1 MTAVALGPARPADRP
16 AVLDICARLHPGGDY
31 VADVWDSWMRE
42 GTLRVA
48 RAPGGPVGACGVA
61 VRSGEAWMEG
71 LRVDGRLHRRGI
83 GRSLVADAA
92 SSARSRGASVMR
104 AFVQVGNSASRGLA
118 LGAGFE
124 PSGVWTWYALSG
136 RGAEPRPAGPRALR
150 GLRLD
155 SWRAFG
161 SGGEPLFLEGCA
173 CALAPARHFAGT
185 LLVTVMEADDLSG
198 LAGYLG
204 SESKKWP
211 PRRMSG
217 WTSGV
222 HVASALD
229 PRLFAE
235 FFEPR
240 FSFELFS
247 LDLQTGAGL

>member
-1 MTAVALGPARPADRP
+1 MKADLGPARPSDRE
-16 AVLDICARLHPGGDY
+16 AVLDMCARLHPGGDY
-31 VADVWDSWMRE
+31 VADAWDSWMRE

-48 RAPGGPVGACGVA
+48 RGPGGPVGACGVS

-71 LRVDGRLHRRGI
+71 LRVDGRLHRRGV
-83 GRSLVADAA
+83 GHSLVADAA

-104 AFVQVGNSASRGLA
+104 AFVQVGNSASRSLA
-118 LGAGFE
+118 LKAGFE
-124 PSGVWTWYALSG
+124 PSGAWTWYALSG
-136 RGAEPRPAGPRALR
+136 SGAEPRPARPRELR

-155 SWRAFG
+155 SWRAFR
-161 SGGEPLFLEGCA
+161 SGGAPLFLEGCA

-185 LLVTVMEADDLSG
+185 LLVTVMEGTDLSG
-198 LAGYLG
+198 LAGYLE
-204 SESKKWP
+204 SESPRWP
-211 PRRMSG
+211 QRRMSG
-217 WTSGV
+217 WTSGI